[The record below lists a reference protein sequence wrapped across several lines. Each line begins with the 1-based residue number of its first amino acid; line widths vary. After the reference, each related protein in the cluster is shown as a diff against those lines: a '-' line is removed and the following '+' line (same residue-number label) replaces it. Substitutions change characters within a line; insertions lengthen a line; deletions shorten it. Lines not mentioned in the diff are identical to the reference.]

1 MSTYLCYYF
10 NTENKNLDFFIDITQ
25 HIQELESIV
34 NVLKTSIIYAKDE
47 LEEKDVENSIEII
60 YAKVQ
65 NIRIYI
71 EKCIEEINS

>member
-1 MSTYLCYYF
+1 M
-10 NTENKNLDFFIDITQ
+10 ENKNLDFFIDITQ